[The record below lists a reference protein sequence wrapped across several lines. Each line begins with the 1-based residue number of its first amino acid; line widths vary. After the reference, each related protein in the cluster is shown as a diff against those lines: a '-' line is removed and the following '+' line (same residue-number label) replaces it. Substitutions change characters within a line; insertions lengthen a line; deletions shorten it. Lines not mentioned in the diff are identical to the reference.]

1 MTDELVVFFFFA
13 PPNSVIS
20 AHRKAGSPGSAII
33 RGSASCDW
41 LPYMPY
47 RLRTVFKRDS
57 ISTELF
63 STELV
68 TDFHLVTSK

>member
-1 MTDELVVFFFFA
+1 MTAELFCFFFR

-20 AHRKAGSPGSAII
+20 AQRKAGSLGSTII

-41 LPYMPY
+41 LTYTPY
-47 RLRTVFKRDS
+47 RLRAVFKRDS
-57 ISTELF
+57 ISTESF
-63 STELV
+63 SIDLV